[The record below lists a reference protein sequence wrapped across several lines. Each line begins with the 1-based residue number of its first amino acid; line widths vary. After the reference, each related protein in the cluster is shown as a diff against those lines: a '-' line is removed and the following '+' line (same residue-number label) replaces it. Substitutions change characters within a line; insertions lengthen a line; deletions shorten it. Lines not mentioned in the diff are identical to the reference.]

1 MGKATF
7 FGHPIGLSTLF
18 ATEFWERF
26 SYYGMRALL
35 VLYLTATLVDGGF
48 GISEAEALVIYGI
61 FTSLVYVTPIAG
73 GLLADKILGQRKAI
87 YIGAITM
94 SLGQFALAY
103 SSFADSLNVSEEFR
117 IHALYFGLA
126 TLIIGNGFFK
136 PNIST
141 MVGDLYD
148 SKDETGR
155 DSGFTI
161 FYMGINAG
169 AFLAPWVAGTLGE
182 QVHWHWGFLAAGVGM
197 LIGTV
202 WFALRSYTIGRIGL
216 PPKALSDPRYDL
228 RIILKDWINIII
240 WVAGSVAV
248 VIFVLYLLSVVPGE
262 TMNTILMWALI
273 IGLAG
278 MVAVIAKNTTGRTEW
293 NHVGVIFVLALL
305 NIVFWSGFEQAGG
318 TFNFFARDMTQRKFA
333 DFEVATSAFQSIN
346 AIAIFIFAPLFTIL
360 WRWLSNRKINPRTP
374 NKFAFGLL
382 LLSLG
387 FFVMAIASNQADKL
401 AEANPDMVNDASI
414 GISPLWLVLVYLM
427 HTWGELFISPI
438 GLSMITKLSP
448 TKIVSLMMGL
458 WMGSIAVGNYLAA
471 AMHSIVENIEQS
483 RGIEINLFQFIGIEV
498 LIAAVIAFMIAPIL
512 NKMMKG
518 IH

>member
-1 MGKATF
+1 MTTDKKF
-7 FGHPIGLSTLF
+7 FGHPLGLSTLF

-48 GISEAEALVIYGI
+48 GMSEAEALIIYGI

-73 GLLADKILGQRKAI
+73 GLLADKVLGQRKAI

-94 SLGQFALAY
+94 AMGQFALAY
-103 SSFADSLNVSEEFR
+103 SSFASNASDDFR
-117 IHALYFGLA
+117 LEVFYFGLA

-148 SKDETGR
+148 PKDETGR

-169 AFLAPWVAGTLGE
+169 AFLAPWIAGYLGE
-182 QVHWHWGFLAAGVGM
+182 QVDWYWGFFAAGIGM
-197 LIGTV
+197 LVGTV
-202 WFALRSYTIGRIGL
+202 WFGMMSPTIGKVGL
-216 PPKALSDPRYDL
+216 PPKAADNPDYGL
-228 RIILKDWINIII
+228 RINKKDWFSVGI
-240 WVAGSVAV
+240 WVIGSILV
-248 VIFVLYLLSVVPGE
+248 VIAVLFLLNVVP
-262 TMNTILMWALI
+262 TDIMDTILMWTLI
-273 IGLAG
+273 IGLVG
-278 MVAVIAKNTTGRTEW
+278 MLYIIAKNTSGKTEW
-293 NHVGVIFVLALL
+293 KHVIAIFVLALL

-318 TFNFFARDMTQRKFA
+318 TFNFFARDMTQRKFGN
-333 DFEVATSAFQSIN
+333 FEVATSAFQSIN

-360 WRWLSNRKINPRTP
+360 WKWLSDKKINPRTP

-382 LLSLG
+382 FLSIG
-387 FFVMAIASNQADKL
+387 FFVMAIADGQANKML
-401 AEANPDMVNDASI
+401 ADNPDMASSAAI
-414 GISPLWLVLVYLM
+414 GISPLWLVVVYLL

-448 TKIVSLMMGL
+448 PKIVSLMMGL

-471 AMHSIVENIEQS
+471 AMHSIVENIEAS

-498 LIAAVIAFMIAPIL
+498 LIAAVIAFAIAPLL
-512 NKMMKG
+512 NKLMGG